1 MTYSIVARD
10 PRTGELGVAVQSHY
24 FSVGGTVPWLA
35 SGVGAVATQALV
47 DPSYGPRG
55 LQALGEGLDAPAAL
69 ARCLAEDGE
78 RDVRQVAF
86 VDRDGGCAVHTGPRC
101 IGFAGHFAGDA
112 FTVQANMMRR
122 EGVPE
127 AMSAAFTAA
136 TGPLADRLVA
146 ALVAAEAAG
155 GDVRGRQSAAVRV
168 VAGTATGDAY
178 RDTLCDL
185 RVEDHPDPNAELAR
199 LVRLDRAY
207 RMLSRSEDIRA
218 DAPEEAAELVA
229 GALAL
234 APDNVEIAF
243 WTGLDRMAA
252 GDEAGARD
260 LLDRAFAADPG
271 WRELVPRLVPAG
283 LLPDDPA
290 LISRVLG

>member
-10 PRTGELGVAVQSHY
+10 SSTGELGVAVQSHS

-55 LQALGEGLDAPAAL
+55 LHALGEGLDAPAAL
-69 ARCLAEDGE
+69 ARCLGDDPE

-86 VDRDGGCAVHTGPRC
+86 VDASGRRAVHTGPRC
-101 IGFAGHFAGDA
+101 IGFASHLEGDG

-127 AMSAAFTAA
+127 AMSAAFTSAA
-136 TGPLADRLVA
+136 GTLAERLVA

-155 GDVRGRQSAAVRV
+155 GDVRGRQSAAVHV
-168 VAGTATGDAY
+168 VAGASTGDPH
-178 RDTLCDL
+178 RDTVCDL

-218 DAPEEAAELVA
+218 ESPQEAAELVA
-229 GALAL
+229 GALSL

-243 WTGLDRMAA
+243 WTGLDRMVA
-252 GDEAGARD
+252 GDEPGARE

-283 LLPDDPA
+283 LLPDDAA
-290 LISRVLG
+290 LVSRILG